1 MKNLFHLLQIN
12 WIFQD
17 YKFAVLGFLTA
28 FSVTLIIIPP
38 AIALFKKL
46 GLLDIPE
53 ARKVHTMPV
62 PTMGGITI
70 IAGMTIG
77 LLFWFPF
84 SNNPE
89 QICFFF
95 SLIVLTALGI
105 IDDLRDLAARYKL
118 LVQAALAMLVAASG
132 IRVTKFEGPFG

>member
-17 YKFAVLGFLTA
+17 YKFALLGFLTA
-28 FSVTLIIIPP
+28 FAVTLIIIPP
-38 AIALFKKL
+38 AITIFKKW

-53 ARKVHTMPV
+53 ARKVHITPI

-70 IAGMTIG
+70 IAGMVIA
-77 LLFWFPF
+77 LLLWFPF
-84 SNNPE
+84 KNDPD

-95 SLIVLTALGI
+95 SSFTP
-105 IDDLRDLAARYKL
+105 K
-118 LVQAALAMLVAASG
+118 
-132 IRVTKFEGPFG
+132 